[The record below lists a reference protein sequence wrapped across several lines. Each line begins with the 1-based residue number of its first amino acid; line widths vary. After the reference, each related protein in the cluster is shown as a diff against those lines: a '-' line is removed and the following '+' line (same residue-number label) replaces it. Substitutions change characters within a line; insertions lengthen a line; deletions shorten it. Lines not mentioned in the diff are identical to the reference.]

1 MRKKIIALIICS
13 LLLIYFIGG
22 IFYNI
27 FYEEKNNNE
36 NIENKIGDTIKGFNY
51 IVYENDLEIYKK
63 EFNNLKKI
71 LESEEIDYKEYAIS
85 ISKLFLIDLYTL
97 DNKKNKYD
105 VGGTEFIYPEIVENY
120 KLNVENTLYKYIIDN
135 SDNKRTLKL
144 PEVKNITLDNIEET
158 IYTLGENKFDAY
170 KLNLRIEYIE
180 DLEYDTD
187 CEIII
192 TKNDK
197 YLYIVEKN

>member
-135 SDNKRTLKL
+135 SDNKRTQKL
-144 PEVKNITLDNIEET
+144 PEVKNIILDNIEET